1 MSLGWQ
7 VEHICKSF
15 IHKFFQKLTKSKRKS
30 LHELKHHSATLVET
44 NRRLAQDIQQTD
56 ASTAKHARD
65 LLQQYEM
72 FGVRLRCGQ

>member
-1 MSLGWQ
+1 MGWQ

-15 IHKFFQKLTKSKRKS
+15 THKFFQKLTKSKRKS

-44 NRRLAQDIQQTD
+44 NGRLAQDIQQTD